1 MLPGDDLM
9 NVSWFNVCDDEIYFL
24 KAENADDEA
33 MFGNLYAQKTG
44 QASAVALDSGTFAF
58 INVAGEWIYT
68 FDVEQNEFFF
78 MKKDGSDKRYVRTD
92 GSVTKSAAKT
102 EAKKPSDLS
111 LSQDEK
117 DAGQTMPAPTWPASV
132 QKTPG
137 QSHQSTTGVT
147 DPKSAAK
154 AIMDGCVFKVVVK
167 NRVYVP
173 FVSPDIQV
181 FLDESADIDAIGWR
195 VECSV
200 NGQKAPLTCYGN
212 SYYGERDFSI
222 PLEQGHNLLNFEL
235 LDSYGNKKS
244 VTKEV
249 IFEALTPET
258 HLGVGWGVFEYK
270 LDWLSYYDQISDF
283 DYLVD
288 EGTFKGNFDEMSNEE
303 YYNEFRNL
311 KITINGISYTPTVID
326 AKRGIRQ
333 TGSNSIFTPI
343 VYEANYKHSELIIPV
358 DPSRTK
364 IYKVTY
370 TNKYGL
376 SVSKTV
382 TLS

>member
-1 MLPGDDLM
+1 M
-9 NVSWFNVCDDEIYFL
+9 
-24 KAENADDEA
+24 
-33 MFGNLYAQKTG
+33 
-44 QASAVALDSGTFAF
+44 
-58 INVAGEWIYT
+58 
-68 FDVEQNEFFF
+68 
-78 MKKDGSDKRYVRTD
+78 
-92 GSVTKSAAKT
+92 
-102 EAKKPSDLS
+102 
-111 LSQDEK
+111 
-117 DAGQTMPAPTWPASV
+117 
-132 QKTPG
+132 
-137 QSHQSTTGVT
+137 
-147 DPKSAAK
+147 
-154 AIMDGCVFKVVVK
+154 
-167 NRVYVP
+167 
-173 FVSPDIQV
+173 
-181 FLDESADIDAIGWR
+181 
-195 VECSV
+195 
-200 NGQKAPLTCYGN
+200 TCYGN